1 MKHMSTAHL
10 TTPAFTA
17 PQYDYVPAN
26 KDYAYAEGI
35 GADDDTPVPPP
46 VANRPPLTLNNEE
59 RRTQTTDHRHE
70 TAMEMRSRMRPELR
84 RQDRIEGRARGDD
97 DLSRDSVYRELK
109 YGYLPLNTRDTSTG
123 ASATADT
130 AVADK
135 YGYLKPVNQARQN
148 NQRGQPN
155 NPYRNDNIS
164 RRNPGYTS
172 DIPSPDYDMLPR
184 NTRL

>member
-17 PQYDYVPAN
+17 AQYDYVPA
-26 KDYAYAEGI
+26 KEDHAYAEGI
-35 GADDDTPVPPP
+35 GADDDSPAPPPVANRPPAPPP
-46 VANRPPLTLNNEE
+46 VANRPPLALNNEE
-59 RRTQTTDHRHE
+59 RRTQATDSRHE

-97 DLSRDSVYRELK
+97 DLSRDSAYTELK

-135 YGYLKPVNQARQN
+135 
-148 NQRGQPN
+148 
-155 NPYRNDNIS
+155 
-164 RRNPGYTS
+164 
-172 DIPSPDYDMLPR
+172 
-184 NTRL
+184 